1 MKWNQSIAS
10 IAARVIGIALTV
22 SAFSACGG
30 GGGGGGEPAPAPVVV
45 KPAITTQPAGKTVV
59 VGQTATFT
67 VTATGT
73 DPLSY
78 QWKKNGSDIS
88 GATSSSYTTPVTT
101 ITDNNALFSVVVTN
115 SADSVTSDNAK
126 LTVNLAVPIITA
138 QPVAQTITAGEMATF
153 SVTATSTESLS
164 YQWKKGDNDISGA
177 TSSSYTTPA
186 MNIAGSGVVYS
197 VVVRSSGGVTVTSS
211 KATLTV
217 NKSSTTGFSKV
228 AKASGGTY
236 DITECVKE
244 NSTGFVWEGKTAS
257 GDRAGSF
264 TYTNYDSRTSKQ
276 FNGLLE
282 PTQSE
287 IDASSNTIGYVT
299 AVKTIV
305 LCGFTDWRMPT
316 KDELSGIV
324 VNDKNP
330 KIDSAWFPNT
340 QATYYW
346 SSSPWDVVP
355 NPNFAWVVDFNNG
368 GPSASTSES
377 RDTKFHVRLV
387 R

>member
-22 SAFSACGG
+22 SACGG
-30 GGGGGGEPAPAPVVV
+30 GGGGGGEPAPAPEVV
-45 KPAITTQPAGKTVV
+45 KPSITTQPVGKTVV

-73 DPLSY
+73 DPLTY
-78 QWKKNGSDIS
+78 QWKKGGANIPD
-88 GATSSSYTTPVTT
+88 ATSSSYTTPVTT
-101 ITDNNALFSVVVTN
+101 ITDNGALFSVVVTN

-126 LTVNLAVPIITA
+126 LTVNMVVPTITA
-138 QPVAQTITAGEMATF
+138 QPAAQTITAGEMATF

-164 YQWKKGDNDISGA
+164 YQWKKNGIDISGA
-177 TSSSYTTPA
+177 AASSYTTPA

-197 VVVRSSGGVTVTSS
+197 VVVRSSGGGTVTS
-211 KATLTV
+211 KDATLTV
-217 NKSSTTGFSKV
+217 NKSSTTGFSPV

-257 GDRAGSF
+257 GYRAGSI
-264 TYTNYDSRTSKQ
+264 TYTNYDSTTSKQ
-276 FNGLLE
+276 IENGLLN

-287 IDASSNTIGYVT
+287 IDASSNTIGYVN
-299 AVKTIV
+299 AVKADA

-330 KIDSAWFPNT
+330 KIDSASFPNT

-346 SSSPWDVVP
+346 SSSPWDGVP
-355 NPNFAWVVDFNNG
+355 KFAWVVDFNNG
-368 GPSASTSES
+368 GPGTSGS
-377 RDTKFHVRLV
+377 RDAKYHVRLV

>member
-126 LTVNLAVPIITA
+126 LTVNLVVPIITA

-197 VVVRSSGGVTVTSS
+197 VVVRSSGGGTVTSS
-211 KATLTV
+211 KMQ
-217 NKSSTTGFSKV
+217 
-228 AKASGGTY
+228 
-236 DITECVKE
+236 
-244 NSTGFVWEGKTAS
+244 
-257 GDRAGSF
+257 R
-264 TYTNYDSRTSKQ
+264 
-276 FNGLLE
+276 
-282 PTQSE
+282 
-287 IDASSNTIGYVT
+287 
-299 AVKTIV
+299 
-305 LCGFTDWRMPT
+305 
-316 KDELSGIV
+316 
-324 VNDKNP
+324 
-330 KIDSAWFPNT
+330 
-340 QATYYW
+340 
-346 SSSPWDVVP
+346 
-355 NPNFAWVVDFNNG
+355 
-368 GPSASTSES
+368 
-377 RDTKFHVRLV
+377 
-387 R
+387 